1 MKESH
6 LKVDPVL
13 QALRALA
20 ENDREREAPPES
32 EARLL
37 GAFQLRHARRVR
49 RIQRMRT
56 WAASTTLAA
65 GIAIGLLLWPN
76 RTPKP
81 AVNAAP
87 PVAKVF
93 EAARPAAEAGPAPKV
108 VRAPRTLTRKAAAAS
123 PRQAHEVVTDFFPL
137 MNPAPSFGRGQMLRV
152 QLPAAAMRTVG
163 LPVREEHL
171 DDLVQADVLVG
182 EEGMPRAIRFVRF
195 DVK

>member
-1 MKESH
+1 MKEEH
-6 LKVDPVL
+6 VKEDYVL

-20 ENDREREAPPES
+20 EHDREREAPPEV

-37 GAFQLRHARRVR
+37 GEFRSRRRSGRHWAV
-49 RIQRMRT
+49 IAAI
-56 WAASTTLAA
+56 AASLVITA
-65 GIAIGLLLWPN
+65 LWWTN
-76 RTPKP
+76 RVPQP
-81 AVNAAP
+81 AVSAGP
-87 PVAKVF
+87 PVLHIPETAGLF
-93 EAARPAAEAGPAPKV
+93 SEAEPTPKV
-108 VRAPRTLTRKAAAAS
+108 VRAPLKVAPGAPAVRLS
-123 PRQAHEVVTDFFPL
+123 ERQPQPHEVVTDFFPL

-152 QLPAAAMRTVG
+152 QLPAAAMQTVG